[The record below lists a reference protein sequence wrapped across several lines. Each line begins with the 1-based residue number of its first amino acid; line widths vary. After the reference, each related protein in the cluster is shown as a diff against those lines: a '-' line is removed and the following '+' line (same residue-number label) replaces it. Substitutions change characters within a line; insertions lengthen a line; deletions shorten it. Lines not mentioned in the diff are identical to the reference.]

1 MTVPHD
7 HERLGMVLAAGGML
21 LVSLDSLGFRLT
33 EASAWDIAFWFGVF
47 TTVAVSTLLRIRTGR
62 NVIDAVREER
72 LPLVV
77 SGLLQAASTTF
88 FIIALELTTVSN
100 TVVIIAAAPVV
111 AALIARVA
119 IGERTTLRVW
129 WAIAVSIAG
138 ILIVVSGSLG
148 AGRIEGDLFAVA
160 AIVSF
165 AANLTLWRKYPSVD
179 RMAMIALAGIVMMLV
194 AFVPAA
200 PLGVDTRALLILAF
214 LGGVAG
220 PAGRIAVAVSTRYLP
235 TAQVSLFVPLETVAA
250 TAWAWLFLGEAPPAS
265 TLAGG
270 VVVLSAIAY
279 GATAPAHRAGH

>member
-1 MTVPHD
+1 MA
-7 HERLGMVLAAGGML
+7 LAAGGML

-33 EASAWDIAFWFGVF
+33 EASAWDIAFWFGAF
-47 TTVAVSTLLRIRTGR
+47 TTAAVSILLRIRTGR
-62 NVIDAVREER
+62 SVVDAVREER

-129 WAIAVSIAG
+129 SAIGVSIAG

-179 RMAMIALAGIVMMLV
+179 RMAMIALAGIVMTLV
-194 AFVPAA
+194 AFAPAA
-200 PLGVDTRALLILAF
+200 PFEVDSKALWILAF

-250 TAWAWLFLGEAPPAS
+250 TAWAWLFLSEAPPAS

-270 VVVLSAIAY
+270 VVVLTAIAY
-279 GATAPAHRAGH
+279 GATAPTHRGATG